1 MIYAVHRPHTLFVL
15 VQTPEAQGRED
26 SLSPDTTFQPETRL
40 FLSDKHSGKPNNSGY
55 FAADQ
60 RDIPYKKWNDVSFLR
75 AKPARKEETKKT
87 NEKNSWTK
95 VYDMDGCF
103 CLIIAI
109 LNGVGASTARRLYDN
124 GPRQQRLGRPLS
136 RGRPPDQT
144 AAPERTERNQR
155 IYVLK
160 KKGYSLE
167 AISDILGCDSSTV
180 KRNLKKRRRKRES

>member
-40 FLSDKHSGKPNNSGY
+40 FLSDKHSRKPNNSGY
-55 FAADQ
+55 FAAYQ
-60 RDIPYKKWNDVSFLR
+60 RDIPYKKGNDVSFLR
-75 AKPARKEETKKT
+75 AKPAGKEETKKT
-87 NEKNSWTK
+87 NEKNSATN

-124 GPRQQRLGRPLS
+124 GPGQQRLGCPLP

-144 AAPERTERNQR
+144 AAPGRTERNQR

-167 AISDILGCDSSTV
+167 EISDILGCDSSTV
-180 KRNLKKRRRKRES
+180 KRNLKKAKEEA

>member
-1 MIYAVHRPHTLFVL
+1 M
-15 VQTPEAQGRED
+15 
-26 SLSPDTTFQPETRL
+26 
-40 FLSDKHSGKPNNSGY
+40 FLPDKHSRKPNNSGY
-55 FAADQ
+55 FATYQ

-109 LNGVGASTARRLYDN
+109 LNGVGASTARRLYNN
-124 GPRQQRLGRPLS
+124 GLGPKRLGCPLP

-144 AAPERTERNQR
+144 AAPGRTERNQR
-155 IYVLK
+155 IHVLK

-167 AISDILGCDSSTV
+167 AISDILSCDSVNSSD
-180 KRNLKKRRRKRES
+180 NP

>member
-26 SLSPDTTFQPETRL
+26 SLSLDTTFQPETRL
-40 FLSDKHSGKPNNSGY
+40 FLSDKHSRKPNNSGH
-55 FAADQ
+55 FAAYQ
-60 RDIPYKKWNDVSFLR
+60 RDNKKKKWNDVSFLR
-75 AKPARKEETKKT
+75 AKPVRKEETKKT
-87 NEKNSWTK
+87 NEKKSGTK

-124 GPRQQRLGRPLS
+124 GPGQQRLGRPLP

-144 AAPERTERNQR
+144 AAPGRTERNQR

-167 AISDILGCDSSTV
+167 EISDILGCDSSTV

>member
-1 MIYAVHRPHTLFVL
+1 MITYL
-15 VQTPEAQGRED
+15 
-26 SLSPDTTFQPETRL
+26 
-40 FLSDKHSGKPNNSGY
+40 
-55 FAADQ
+55 
-60 RDIPYKKWNDVSFLR
+60 PYKKWNDVSFLR
-75 AKPARKEETKKT
+75 AKPAGKEETKKT
-87 NEKNSWTK
+87 NEKNSATR

-124 GPRQQRLGRPLS
+124 GPGQQSRGRPLP

-144 AAPERTERNQR
+144 AAPGRTERNQR

-167 AISDILGCDSSTV
+167 EISDILGCDSSTV
-180 KRNLKKRRRKRES
+180 KRNLKSEGGSVNHDTGDICGGDEDQSSGKGREPL

>member
-26 SLSPDTTFQPETRL
+26 SLGPDTTFQPETGL
-40 FLSDKHSGKPNNSGY
+40 FLSDKNSRKPNNSGY

-60 RDIPYKKWNDVSFLR
+60 RDIPYKKWNGVSFLC
-75 AKPARKEETKKT
+75 AKPDGKEGTKKT
-87 NEKNSWTK
+87 NEKSSATK

-103 CLIIAI
+103 CLLIAI
-109 LNGVGASTARRLYDN
+109 LNGVGASKARRLYDN
-124 GPRQQRLGRPLS
+124 GPGQQSRGRSLPRGRPL
-136 RGRPPDQT
+136 DQT
-144 AAPERTERNQR
+144 VVPGRAERNQR

>member
-26 SLSPDTTFQPETRL
+26 SLSLDTTFQPETRL
-40 FLSDKHSGKPNNSGY
+40 FLSDKHSRKPNNSGY

-75 AKPARKEETKKT
+75 AKPAGKEETKKT
-87 NEKNSWTK
+87 NEKNSATR

-124 GPRQQRLGRPLS
+124 GPGQQSRGRPLP

-144 AAPERTERNQR
+144 AAPGRTERNQR

-167 AISDILGCDSSTV
+167 EISDILGCDSSTV
-180 KRNLKKRRRKRES
+180 KRNLKKAKEEM

>member
-15 VQTPEAQGRED
+15 VQTPEAQGREN
-26 SLSPDTTFQPETRL
+26 SLSEDIPFQPETRL
-40 FLSDKHSGKPNNSGY
+40 FLPDKHSRKPNNSGY

-124 GPRQQRLGRPLS
+124 GPRQQRLGCPLP

-144 AAPERTERNQR
+144 AAPGRAERNQR

-167 AISDILGCDSSTV
+167 EISDILGCDSSTV
-180 KRNLKKRRRKRES
+180 KRNLKKRRRKCES

>member
-15 VQTPEAQGRED
+15 VQTPEAQGREN
-26 SLSPDTTFQPETRL
+26 SLSQDITFQPETRL
-40 FLSDKHSGKPNNSGY
+40 FLPDKNSRKPNNSGY

-75 AKPARKEETKKT
+75 AKPVRKEETKKT
-87 NEKNSWTK
+87 NEKKSGTK

-124 GPRQQRLGRPLS
+124 GPGQQSRGRPLP

-144 AAPERTERNQR
+144 AAPGRTERNQR

-167 AISDILGCDSSTV
+167 EISDILGCDSSTV

>member
-167 AISDILGCDSSTV
+167 EISDILGCDSSTV
-180 KRNLKKRRRKRES
+180 KRNLKKRRRNYEL

>member
-40 FLSDKHSGKPNNSGY
+40 FLSDKHSRKPNNSGY
-55 FAADQ
+55 FAAYQ

-75 AKPARKEETKKT
+75 AKPAGKEETKKT
-87 NEKNSWTK
+87 NEKNSATN

-124 GPRQQRLGRPLS
+124 GPGQQRLGRPLP

-144 AAPERTERNQR
+144 AAPGRTERNQR

-167 AISDILGCDSSTV
+167 EISDILGCDSSTV
-180 KRNLKKRRRKRES
+180 KRNLKKAKEEA